1 MAIVQPS
8 VGKAPKINDG
18 TYPITCI
25 GVNERTVDNDQF
37 GNSEKLE
44 FHMIIEG
51 LVDEDGDPQE
61 LNPLINKKWNEKAT
75 LYEYAVAFG
84 LKVDLKTPID
94 TDDFN
99 GRQATAVIETAEE
112 GKWPRITK
120 LLKRGAAAAP
130 TAAEKATSGDTR
142 DILSFTPDGDPVA
155 NLPLFWGILHRHGI
169 NKKNVEDTYGPF
181 AEIDPE
187 QLPEI
192 ADALIARTTQ
202 G

>member
-1 MAIVQPS
+1 MAIVEPS
-8 VGKAPKINDG
+8 VGKAPKIDDG
-18 TYPITCI
+18 TYPITCV

-51 LVDEDGDPQE
+51 LTDEDGEPQQ

-75 LYEYAVAFG
+75 LYSYAVAFG

-120 LLKRGAAAAP
+120 LLKRGASAA
-130 TAAEKATSGDTR
+130 TAAENATAGDTR
-142 DILSFTPDGDPVA
+142 DILSFTPQGDAVA
-155 NLPLFWGILHRHGI
+155 NLPLFWGILYRHGI
-169 NKKNVEDTYGPF
+169 NKKHVEDAYGPF
-181 AEIDPE
+181 TEIDPE
-187 QLPEI
+187 QLPAI
-192 ADALIARTTQ
+192 ADALIAKAE
-202 G
+202 GK